1 MDAMRLDK
9 LLSNMGYGSRS
20 EIKKMI
26 NRGSV
31 SIDRKVIRNP
41 SFKVNPI
48 ESIVNFE
55 GKQVFY
61 RKFTYLMLNKPA
73 GIVSS
78 TDSKD
83 TNVIDILDEKY
94 KHINLSPAGRLDK
107 DTEGLIILT
116 NDGLM
121 AHNILSPKKK
131 NEKKYYVEIDGSIS
145 PDQMEMLENGMI
157 LKDGEKC
164 LPSRIEILESDEILC
179 KLNLYIIEGKY
190 HQVKRMFAALGR
202 KVNYLKRI
210 SIGKIVLDDNLATG
224 EYRELSEIEL
234 KNLPVSKD

>member
-1 MDAMRLDK
+1 MIRLDK

-26 NRGSV
+26 NKGNVSV
-31 SIDRKVIRNP
+31 DRKVVRDP
-41 SFKVNPI
+41 SCKVNPK
-48 ESIVNFE
+48 ESHVAFE
-55 GKQVFY
+55 GKQVIY

-73 GIVSS
+73 GVVSS

-83 TNVIDILDEKY
+83 INVIDILDEEYKY
-94 KHINLSPAGRLDK
+94 INLFPAGRLDK

-131 NEKKYYVEIDGSIS
+131 VEKKYYVEIDGSLTRN
-145 PDQMEMLENGMI
+145 QVETLENGVI
-157 LKDGEKC
+157 LEDGDRC
-164 LPSRIEILESDEILC
+164 LPSRLEIVEEDEILC
-179 KLNLYIIEGKY
+179 KLKLFIMEGKY
-190 HQVKRMFAALGR
+190 HQVKRMFASLGR
-202 KVNYLKRI
+202 RVTYLKRI
-210 SIGKIVLDDNLATG
+210 SVGAIVLDENLKTG

-234 KNLPVSKD
+234 KNLPVSED

>member
-1 MDAMRLDK
+1 MDTIRLDK

-26 NRGSV
+26 SKGSV
-31 SIDRKVIRNP
+31 CVDQKVVRDP
-41 SFKVNPI
+41 SCKVNPK
-48 ESIVNFE
+48 ESDVTFD
-55 GKQVFY
+55 GKQVIY
-61 RKFTYLMLNKPA
+61 KKFTYLMLNKPA
-73 GIVSS
+73 GVVSS

-83 TNVIDILDEKY
+83 TNVIDILEERYKY
-94 KHINLSPAGRLDK
+94 INLFPAGRLDK

-131 NEKKYYVEIDGSIS
+131 VEKKYYVEIDESIS
-145 PDQMEMLENGMI
+145 QDQIETLENGVI
-157 LKDGEKC
+157 LEDGDRC
-164 LPSRIEILESDEILC
+164 LPSRVEILEESDILC
-179 KLNLYIIEGKY
+179 KLNLYIMEGKY
-190 HQVKRMFAALGR
+190 HQVKRMFAAIGR
-202 KVNYLKRI
+202 KVTYLKRI
-210 SIGKIVLDDNLATG
+210 SVGRIVLDENLRTG